1 MGALLL
7 LVACCPDDML
17 ENGSELSSC
26 SQPSSEL
33 HSLLFKSLFTF
44 PDFHPLHSLVFLD
57 PQPLFLLVLLRW
69 LLPPVVPA
77 KVFSLVLGC
86 DLLHP
91 SCSNT
96 EWNNPCVFHKWLQN
110 SAGVFLVDLWWLPRV
125 LCDTTCCV
133 EAIRV

>member
-33 HSLLFKSLFTF
+33 HNLLFKSLFMF

-69 LLPPVVPA
+69 LLPPVVLA
-77 KVFSLVLGC
+77 KVFTLHVPTLSGITHVCFISGC
-86 DLLHP
+86 RTVQVFFWSICGGSP
-91 SCSNT
+91 ECSVT
-96 EWNNPCVFHKWLQN
+96 PDV
-110 SAGVFLVDLWWLPRV
+110 V
-125 LCDTTCCV
+125 
-133 EAIRV
+133 